1 MVRIIQ
7 MIISLCLYIW
17 AAGPLYGQH
26 IALDPM
32 AKNYELPSLT
42 INQTIQDDEG
52 YIWFAS
58 TQGLSRFDAYNILN
72 FELRDVDGKVA
83 PDQSIRTLAAYGHYL
98 VLGSEQGV
106 YLLDKRNYNLAP
118 LQDKRLKNVRINTL
132 LVDHLQRLWI
142 GTDDG
147 LFLYDKH
154 LNPLTERQLANILDR
169 DMRAHTVNALF
180 EDKQKNIWIGVWG
193 LGLFQLAPGSK
204 QLISY
209 PKLGQR
215 NAPYKLM
222 QDNRGQLWICTWG
235 DGLYL
240 FDPHNTE
247 NPYREILIKNKRR
260 HVDKEDLFYNIIQDP
275 HRHYIWVLSFSGITT
290 LHYKGD
296 QLQEIDLSAYFDQ
309 TTNIFNDIYA
319 DRYGTLWLAVGGKG
333 VSMLSFNKPVVRNY
347 AFSQIKEQ
355 YSIAPN
361 INMLYRD
368 PIGMLWFNLERL
380 GFGSFQPKSGKLS
393 TYSNSDFRDLI
404 SIRAVTSAID
414 VEDQLWVGSAYE
426 ASINVFKRT
435 RTGIGLS
442 HKINL
447 QQLSPGGIPSF
458 FYKDSA
464 EQVWIATSRGLLLSR
479 PQSAAPELITS
490 IRDQPVSIAEDNK
503 NGLWVATKSSGLYYL
518 RRDRPQS
525 VILRIGRETPVLK
538 TDQIETMDI
547 DRFGN
552 LWIGTKS
559 NRLLRYQ
566 PASGKAEEVAN
577 TALFGKNQLLDIV
590 CMPHHTWLSTTR
602 NLYKIDPL
610 NKQINEFAASDS
622 LQVSMFAK
630 RAFAVDKQ
638 QQAVFF
644 GGYNGV
650 VRLDENSLVAN
661 FKEKVLITDIK
672 VNNKSLILTGKTGK
686 FSAGLEQLTLSP
698 NDQNIE
704 IAFSTLPFTQH
715 DKIRYAYKLE
725 GVDEDWIMAPRDR
738 LFATYNNLG
747 KGSYRFLVKAT
758 DLNNQWN
765 EAITVMEISK
775 TPAFYESNLAYV
787 CYVLLL
793 GGLAFVFMSYSFNRI
808 KLRSDLKVAQI
819 EKEKADELAQSK
831 LSYFTNVSHDLLT
844 PLTIISCLVDDVQMT
859 TKNNLEQFDS
869 MRLNLSRLKRLLQQI
884 LDFRKIEHNTI
895 KLQVSHAHFP
905 SFIDRLAKSHF
916 APLAKKKNIQFEIL
930 HGECPETIF
939 YDEDKIDKVLFNL
952 LSNAFKYTMAGGKV
966 TLSYYVVSRV
976 GGEFLHIYVRDSGEG
991 IHPAELTKIFT
1002 PFYANSSP
1010 AHPES
1015 NGIGLSVSKQLIE
1028 MHGGRIE
1035 VESAPQQGSIFQV
1048 IIPINRSYYVERN
1061 IPIIDGLFSTT
1072 LADHPVATAMKA
1084 PSIPAYTS
1092 ENRLQLLLV
1101 EDNEELRNTMCNIL
1115 SRTYQVHLAAHG
1127 KEGLEKI
1134 EQHEIDIVVSDIMMP
1149 EMDGLSF
1156 CRAIK
1161 SNTEY
1166 NHIPVLLLTAKS
1178 SPEDRIECYQ
1188 AGADGYISKPFDVK
1202 VLEAKMQSFIINKR
1216 CKQLNF
1222 HSNTQINIAALD
1234 YTPTD
1239 ERFIQKMVAAIEE
1252 HLADDQ
1258 FDVLRLGDILG
1269 LSKSTLYRK
1278 TKVLLDISPSEFI
1291 KNIRL
1296 KHACQLMEKDRS
1308 ISVSEVAYE
1317 TGFTD
1322 PRYFAT
1328 CFKTAFGLTPSEF
1341 QKNAHGIAQN

>member
-1 MVRIIQ
+1 MVRFMQ
-7 MIISLCLYIW
+7 MIISLCLYTW

-72 FELRDVDGKVA
+72 FKLRNADGKVA
-83 PDQSIRTLAAYGHYL
+83 TDQNIRALAAYGHYL
-98 VLGSEQGV
+98 VLGSEKGV
-106 YLLDKRNYNLAP
+106 YLLDKRKYTLAP
-118 LQDKRLKNVRINTL
+118 LQDKRLENVRINTL
-132 LVDHLQRLWI
+132 LVDRLQRLWV

-147 LFLYDKH
+147 LFIYDKH
-154 LNPLTERQLANILDR
+154 LNPLTERQLANILNR
-169 DMRAHTVNALF
+169 NMRAHTVNALF
-180 EDKQKNIWIGVWG
+180 EDKQQNIWIGVWG

-240 FDPHNTE
+240 FDPHRAE
-247 NPYREILIKNKRR
+247 NPYREIVIKNRRR

-290 LHYKGD
+290 LRYQGT
-296 QLQEIDLSAYFDQ
+296 QLQEVDLSAYFDQ

-319 DRYGTLWLAVGGKG
+319 DRNGTLWLAIGGKG
-333 VSMLSFNKPVVRNY
+333 MSMLSFNKPVFRNY
-347 AFSQIKEQ
+347 AFRQIKEQ

-361 INMLYRD
+361 INMLYCD
-368 PIGMLWFNLERL
+368 PKGVLWFNLERL
-380 GFGSFQPKSGKLS
+380 GFGSLQSDGRELS
-393 TYSNSDFRDLI
+393 TYSNSDFKDLI

-414 VEDQLWVGSAYE
+414 VDDQLWVGSAYE
-426 ASINVFKRT
+426 ASINVFKRAHP
-435 RTGIGLS
+435 GLKLS
-442 HKINL
+442 HKIDL
-447 QQLSPGGIPSF
+447 QQFSPEGIPSF
-458 FYKDSA
+458 FYKDSDQ
-464 EQVWIATSRGLLLSR
+464 QVWIATNRGLLLRKS
-479 PQSAAPELITS
+479 QSTTLERVSS
-490 IRDQPVSIAEDNK
+490 IVDQPVSIAEDHK

-518 RRDRPQS
+518 QRHQPQS
-525 VILRIGRETPVLK
+525 VLLHIGKETPVLK

-577 TALFGKNQLLDIV
+577 TTLFGKNQLLDIV
-590 CMPHHTWLSTTR
+590 CLPHHTWLSTTR

-686 FSAGLEQLTLSP
+686 FRTGLEQLTLSP

-758 DLNNQWN
+758 DLNNQWD

-930 HGECPETIF
+930 HGECPEIVF

-976 GGEFLHIYVRDSGEG
+976 DGEFLHIYVRDSGEG

-1002 PFYANSSP
+1002 PFYANSSA

-1015 NGIGLSVSKQLIE
+1015 NGIGLSVSKQLID

-1035 VESAPQQGSIFQV
+1035 VESVLQQGSIFQV
-1048 IIPINRSYYVERN
+1048 VIPVNRSYYVERD
-1061 IPIIDGLFSTT
+1061 IHIIDESFSNT
-1072 LADHPVATAMKA
+1072 LQEHPVETAEA
-1084 PSIPAYTS
+1084 VQSAS
-1092 ENRLQLLLV
+1092 AGCLGENRLQLLLV

-1115 SRTYQVHLAAHG
+1115 SRNYQVHLAVNG
-1127 KEGLEKI
+1127 QEGLEKI
-1134 EQHEIDIVVSDIMMP
+1134 QQQEIDIVVSDIMMP

-1156 CRAIK
+1156 CKAIK

-1178 SPEDRIECYQ
+1178 SLEDRIECYQ

-1202 VLEAKMQSFIINKR
+1202 VLEAKIQSFIINKR

-1234 YTPTD
+1234 YTPAD

-1258 FDVLRLGDILG
+1258 FDVLKLGDLLG

-1308 ISVSEVAYE
+1308 ITVSEVAYE

-1341 QKNAHGIAQN
+1341 QKKCASAVS